1 MDVLELRS
9 AVEQVDREIAALA
22 GPHPVLQVAWSR
34 LVRSLALGPRQ
45 ATRGCPYCGETG
57 MRDATVCGYCWRK
70 LVPPLELETIGVSA
84 AAAAS

>member
-22 GPHPVLQVAWSR
+22 LPPSVLQLAWSR
-34 LVRSLALGPRQ
+34 LVRTLALGPRH
-45 ATRGCPYCGETG
+45 ATRDCPRCGMAG
-57 MRDATVCGYCWRK
+57 MRDATLCGYCWTK
-70 LVPPLELETIGVSA
+70 LEPPLGREPIGVPA